1 MKTNAERFRD
11 KRRFELE
18 RMRREIKAY
27 DDAVQREARKSKT
40 KAQKRNMSFSK
51 KHKERMQTKIRKEVD
66 EFLAKKAARL
76 EKMKAN
82 PIPKSSTQI
91 FSDTEEAASKKK
103 KTTSEFRNGGVV
115 DLGDFKGSF

>member
-18 RMRREIKAY
+18 RMRRETKAY

-91 FSDTEEAASKKK
+91 FSDVEGYK
-103 KTTSEFRNGGVV
+103 NGGAV
-115 DLGDFKGSF
+115 LPGRGGDFKGVF

>member
-1 MKTNAERFRD
+1 MKTNAERFR
-11 KRRFELE
+11 LE

-91 FSDTEEAASKKK
+91 FSDVEGYK
-103 KTTSEFRNGGVV
+103 NGGAV
-115 DLGDFKGSF
+115 LPGRGGNFKGVF